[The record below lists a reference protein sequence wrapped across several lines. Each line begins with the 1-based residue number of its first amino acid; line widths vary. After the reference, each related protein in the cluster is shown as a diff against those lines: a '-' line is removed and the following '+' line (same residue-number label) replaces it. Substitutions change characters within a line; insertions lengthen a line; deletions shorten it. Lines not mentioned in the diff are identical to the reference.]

1 MNMDVYQAL
10 KDHFAD
16 DSRVTV
22 NAGKGAQGIK
32 VKVKNKDKMIIMFP
46 KGDLLLQMPPATI
59 QELIGR
65 NRVCL
70 VRSFPRPGYE
80 GPNSNTCIRKSVLGN
95 PIVRTCCRRISTNLV
110 GRETVDSTLCS

>member
-1 MNMDVYQAL
+1 MDVYQAL
-10 KDHFAD
+10 RDHFAD

-32 VKVKNKDKMIIMFP
+32 VKVKNKNKMIIMFS

-65 NRVCL
+65 KRGLPCEV
-70 VRSFPRPGYE
+70 RPGWVLKDRILIPAAKKRSWKSLCE
-80 GPNSNTCIRKSVLGN
+80 RAIEESSNL
-95 PIVRTCCRRISTNLV
+95 
-110 GRETVDSTLCS
+110 

>member
-1 MNMDVYQAL
+1 MDVYQAV

-32 VKVKNKDKMIIMFP
+32 VKVKNKDKMIIMFS

-59 QELIGR
+59 EELIRADKGLPYEVSPGR
-65 NRVCL
+65 VMKDRILIPSSKKRSWKSLCNRAIEE
-70 VRSFPRPGYE
+70 S
-80 GPNSNTCIRKSVLGN
+80 SNL
-95 PIVRTCCRRISTNLV
+95 
-110 GRETVDSTLCS
+110 

>member
-1 MNMDVYQAL
+1 MKMDVYQTL

-16 DSRVTV
+16 DSSVTV

-32 VKVKNKDKMIIMFP
+32 VKVRNKDKMIIMFS

-65 NRVCL
+65 NRGLPCEVSPGRVMKDRIL
-70 VRSFPRPGYE
+70 IPASKKRSWKSLCERAIE
-80 GPNSNTCIRKSVLGN
+80 ESSNL
-95 PIVRTCCRRISTNLV
+95 
-110 GRETVDSTLCS
+110 